1 MLSSRVSHG
10 LLRRAAAPS
19 AAQVFAQRRAY
30 STISPSKAV
39 PEVTQAEIDAE
50 PRFLECFKTFFE
62 KAAALT
68 NLKPGTIN
76 NMKECNVVLRVEFPI
91 KNEHGDID
99 IITGYR
105 AQHSHHRVPCKGGI
119 RYSPEVDLQEVMALA
134 SLMTYKCAVVD
145 VPFGG
150 AKGGVRIDPKKYTIA
165 QREKITR
172 SYALLLCQ
180 KNFIGPGLDVPAPD
194 MGTGEQEMSW
204 IKDTYQAFNTNDVDS
219 MACVTGKPI
228 SAGGIRGRT
237 EATGLGVFY
246 GIREFLTYDEVL
258 QKTGLTPG
266 IRGKKIVI
274 QGFGNVGYWGA
285 KFFEQAGAKVVAV
298 AEVNGAVYN
307 PEGLN
312 VDALLKYKLQHG
324 TFIDFPGAQ
333 NIHDS
338 SAALELE
345 CDILIPAALEK
356 QIHVGNAHK
365 IKAKIIGEAANG
377 PMTPRGDQ
385 ILLDKGV
392 VIIPDL
398 LLNAGGVTVSYFE
411 WLKNLSHVRF
421 GRLNKKWEESS
432 KRMLVDFIENTVN
445 RKLGD
450 AERNLVIHGA
460 DEVDIVR
467 SGLDDT
473 MTNACAETRKS
484 AMEKNTDY
492 RTAAL
497 YNAIM
502 KIKAVY
508 ESSGNLFS

>member
-1 MLSSRVSHG
+1 MNRLVSRTLLNPGRSLLQTQKNSYSSAVS
-10 LLRRAAAPS
+10 
-19 AAQVFAQRRAY
+19 QQD
-30 STISPSKAV
+30 
-39 PEVTQAEIDAE
+39 IDNE
-50 PRFLECFKTFFE
+50 PRFLECFKSFFD
-62 KAAALT
+62 KAAGLT
-68 NLKPGTIN
+68 NMKPGALN
-76 NMKECNVVLRVEFPI
+76 NMKECHVVLRVEFPI
-91 KNEHGDID
+91 KNEHGDVD

-105 AQHSHHRVPCKGGI
+105 AQHSHHRLPCKGGI
-119 RYSPEVDLQEVMALA
+119 RYSDEVDLQEVMALA

-150 AKGGVRIDPKKYTIA
+150 AKGGVRIDPKKYTLA

-172 SYALLLCQ
+172 SYTLSLCQ
-180 KNFIGPGLDVPAPD
+180 KNFIGPGIDVPAPD
-194 MGTGEQEMSW
+194 MGTGEQEMAW
-204 IKDTYQAFNTNDVDS
+204 IRDTYQAFNTNDVDS

-228 SAGGIRGRT
+228 SSGGIRGRT

-246 GIREFLTYDEVL
+246 GVREFLSYEEVL

-266 IRGKKIVI
+266 IKGKKIVI
-274 QGFGNVGYWGA
+274 QGFGNVGYWAA
-285 KFFEQAGAKVVAV
+285 KFFEQAGAKIVAV
-298 AEVNGAVYN
+298 AEHNGAVYN
-307 PEGLN
+307 PDGLN
-312 VDALLKYKLQHG
+312 VDALNKYKLQKG
-324 TFIDFPGAQ
+324 TFIDFPGAT
-333 NIHDS
+333 NIVDS
-338 SAALELE
+338 VKALELP

-356 QIHVGNAHK
+356 QITIGNCHN
-365 IKAKIIGEAANG
+365 IQAKIIGEAANG
-377 PMTPRGDQ
+377 PMTPRAHDYLVQRGA
-385 ILLDKGV
+385 

-432 KRMLVDFIENTVN
+432 KRLLLEFVESTVN
-445 RKLGD
+445 KKLSET
-450 AERNLVIHGA
+450 ERNLVIHGA
-460 DEVDIVR
+460 DEIDIVR

-473 MTNACAETRKS
+473 MTNACAETRKT

-508 ESSGNLFS
+508 ESSGNIFS

>member
-1 MLSSRVSHG
+1 MLSSSRVLSQNI
-10 LLRRAAAPS
+10 LRRAVPQYAS
-19 AAQVFAQRRAY
+19 SRRSY
-30 STISPSKAV
+30 STPAHT
-39 PEVTQAEIDAE
+39 VTQEEIDAE
-50 PRFLECFKTFFE
+50 PRFLECFKMFFD

-68 NLKPGTIN
+68 NLKAGIIN

-150 AKGGVRIDPKKYTIA
+150 AKGGVRIDPKKYTLA

-237 EATGLGVFY
+237 EATGLGVYY
-246 GIREFLTYDEVL
+246 GIREFLSYEEVL
-258 QKTGLTPG
+258 KKTGLTPG
-266 IRGKKIVI
+266 LRGKSIVI
-274 QGFGNVGYWGA
+274 QGFGNVGYWAARFFSESGA
-285 KFFEQAGAKVVAV
+285 KIVAV
-298 AEVNGAVYN
+298 AEFNGAVYN
-307 PEGLN
+307 PNGLD
-312 VDALLKYKLQHG
+312 VEALNKYKLQHG
-324 TFIDFPGAQ
+324 TFLGFPGAQ
-333 NIHDS
+333 NIEDS
-338 SAALELE
+338 TKALELE

-356 QIHVGNAHK
+356 QIHIGNAHN

-377 PMTPRGDQ
+377 PMTPRGDE
-385 ILLDKGV
+385 ILLAKGTI
-392 VIIPDL
+392 IIPDL

-432 KRMLVDFIENTVN
+432 KKMLLDFIETTVN
-445 RKLGD
+445 KKLD
-450 AERNLVIHGA
+450 DSAKNLVIHGA

-473 MTNACAETRKS
+473 MTNACAETRKT
-484 AMEKNTDY
+484 ANEKHTDY

>member
-1 MLSSRVSHG
+1 M
-10 LLRRAAAPS
+10 LLRRAAVPTWVNS
-19 AAQVFAQRRAY
+19 KRY
-30 STISPSKAV
+30 STIPTSANYDAA
-39 PEVTQAEIDAE
+39 TLAEIEAE

-62 KAAALT
+62 KAAGLT

-91 KNEHGDID
+91 KNEHGDVD

-150 AKGGVRIDPKKYTIA
+150 AKGGVRIDPKKYTLA

-172 SYALLLCQ
+172 SYTLLLCQ

-204 IKDTYQAFNTNDVDS
+204 IKDTYQAFNTNDVDC

-246 GIREFLTYDEVL
+246 GIREFLSYEEVL
-258 QKTGLTPG
+258 KKTGLTPG
-266 IRGKKIVI
+266 LRGKRIII
-274 QGFGNVGYWGA
+274 QGYGNVGYWAA
-285 KFFEQAGAKVVAV
+285 KFFAEAGAKIVAV
-298 AEVNGAVYN
+298 AELGGAVYN
-307 PEGLN
+307 PEGLD
-312 VDALLKYKLQHG
+312 VEGLLKYKLQKG
-324 TFIDFPGAQ
+324 NFVDFPGAQ
-333 NIHDS
+333 NIPD
-338 SAALELE
+338 AALALELD

-356 QIHVGNAHK
+356 QIHVGNAAR
-365 IKAKIIGEAANG
+365 IKAKVIGEAANG
-377 PMTPRGDQ
+377 PMTPRGDD
-385 ILLDKGV
+385 ILLAKGNV

-432 KRMLVDFIENTVN
+432 KRMLLDFIETTVHK
-445 RKLGD
+445 KLSD
-450 AERNLVIHGA
+450 SERNLVIHGA

-473 MTNACAETRKS
+473 MTNACAETRKT

>member
-1 MLSSRVSHG
+1 MSG
-10 LLRRAAAPS
+10 LRARTAIAPT
-19 AAQVFAQRRAY
+19 VLRAY
-30 STISPSKAV
+30 SSSHFKAD
-39 PEVTQAEIDAE
+39 PNRPDITQEMIDNE
-50 PRFLECFKTFFE
+50 PRFLECFKAFFD
-62 KAAALT
+62 KAAHLT
-68 NLKPGTIN
+68 QLKEGVIN
-76 NMKECNVVLRVEFPI
+76 NMKECKTVLRMEFPI
-91 KNEHGDID
+91 KTENGDIE

-150 AKGGVRIDPKKYTIA
+150 AKGGVKIDPKKYTLA

-204 IKDTYQAFNTNDVDS
+204 IRDTYSAFNNNDVDS

-237 EATGLGVFY
+237 EATGLGVYY
-246 GIREFLTYDEVL
+246 GIREFLSYEEVL

-266 IRGKKIVI
+266 IRGKRIVI
-274 QGFGNVGYWGA
+274 QGFGNVGYWAA
-285 KFFEQAGAKVVAV
+285 KFFEESGAKIIGV
-298 AEVNGAVYN
+298 AEFNGAVYN
-307 PEGLN
+307 PEGMN

-324 TFIDFPGAQ
+324 TFLNFPGAQ
-333 NIHDS
+333 NIEDS
-338 SAALELE
+338 IRALELD

-356 QIHVGNAHK
+356 QIHIGNAHN
-365 IKAKIIGEAANG
+365 IKAKIIAEAANG
-377 PMTPRGDQ
+377 PMTPKGDEV
-385 ILLDKGV
+385 LLQKGNV

-432 KRMLVDFIENTVN
+432 KRMLLDFIEQTVN
-445 RKLGD
+445 RKLGES
-450 AERNLVIHGA
+450 ERNLVIHGA

-473 MTNACAETRKS
+473 MTNACAETRKT
-484 AMEKNTDY
+484 AQEKNTDF

-508 ESSGNLFS
+508 ESSGSLFA

>member
-1 MLSSRVSHG
+1 MLSSTIARSSLLTRSIVRPSILARGYATSHSHG
-10 LLRRAAAPS
+10 VS
-19 AAQVFAQRRAY
+19 
-30 STISPSKAV
+30 
-39 PEVTQAEIDAE
+39 QADVDAE
-50 PRFLECFKTFFE
+50 PRFLECFKQFFD
-62 KAAALT
+62 KAAALS
-68 NLKPGTIN
+68 NLKPGTLS
-76 NMKECNVVLRVEFPI
+76 NMKECKNVLRVEFPI

-105 AQHSHHRVPCKGGI
+105 AQHSLHRVPCKGGI
-119 RYSPEVDLQEVMALA
+119 RFSNEVDLQEVMALA

-150 AKGGVRIDPKKYTIA
+150 AKGGVRIDPKKYTLA

-172 SYALLLCQ
+172 SYALALCQ

-204 IKDTYQAFNTNDVDS
+204 IVDTYRAFNTNDVDS
-219 MACVTGKPI
+219 AACVTGKPI

-246 GIREFLTYDEVL
+246 GIREFLTYEEVL
-258 QKTGLTPG
+258 KKTGLTPG
-266 IRGKKIVI
+266 IRGKSIVI
-274 QGFGNVGYWGA
+274 QGFGNVGYWAA
-285 KFFEQAGAKVVAV
+285 KFFEEAGAKIIAV
-298 AEVNGAVYN
+298 AEHNGAVHN
-307 PEGLN
+307 PDGLD
-312 VDALLKYKLQHG
+312 VDALLKFKLQHG
-324 TFIDFPGAQ
+324 SFIDFPGSTSIA
-333 NIHDS
+333 DS
-338 SAALELE
+338 VKALEIP

-356 QIHVGNAHK
+356 QIHVGNAHR
-365 IKAKIIGEAANG
+365 INAKIIGEAANG
-377 PMTPRGDQ
+377 PMTPRADE
-385 ILLDKGV
+385 ILLKKGAI
-392 VIIPDL
+392 IIPDL

-432 KRMLVDFIENTVN
+432 KKMLLDFIEKNLN
-445 RKLGD
+445 RKIGD
-450 AERNLVIHGA
+450 AEKNLIIHGA

-484 AMEKNTDY
+484 ANEKNTDY

-508 ESSGNLFS
+508 ESSGNLFA